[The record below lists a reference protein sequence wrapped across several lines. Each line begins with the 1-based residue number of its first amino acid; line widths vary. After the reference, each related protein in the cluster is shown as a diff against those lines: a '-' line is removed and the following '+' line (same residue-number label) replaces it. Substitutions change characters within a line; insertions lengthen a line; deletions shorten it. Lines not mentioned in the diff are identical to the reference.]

1 LKNLFTSHQKQEIL
15 PCNLQSNLPCNS
27 QSNPTN
33 NSTEN
38 QKQDKLSDKAF
49 SQSLTISIFSI
60 LLCIVLLCSLTFAWF
75 NQDVSSPSN
84 TLEAGQFLVDITVT
98 DDTTSAALVGSEKN
112 GVWTYALETADTYT
126 VTITVSEQATAKG
139 YCEVSLNGGELLST
153 VHLIGENYKG
163 NVTGERTKTITF
175 TVKHEGATP
184 GSLVIAPHWGIS
196 ADSSIQEGT
205 ALPLPPAQETTAQET
220 TAQP

>member
-1 LKNLFTSHQKQEIL
+1 MKNLFTSHQKQEV
-15 PCNLQSNLPCNS
+15 LQSNLPCNS

-98 DDTTSAALVGSEKN
+98 DDTTSTALVGSEKN

-126 VTITVSEQATAKG
+126 VTITVSDQATAKG

-163 NVTGERTKTITF
+163 DVTGEPINAITF
-175 TVKHEGATP
+175 TVTHEDGENA

-196 ADSSIQEGT
+196 ADSSIQNGT
-205 ALPLPPAQETTAQET
+205 ALPLKQETTTQETTA
-220 TAQP
+220 

>member
-1 LKNLFTSHQKQEIL
+1 MKNIFARKQKQEVL
-15 PCNLQSNLPCNS
+15 QGNLAS
-27 QSNPTN
+27 

-38 QKQDKLSDKAF
+38 LTENQTQDKLTDKAF

-75 NQDVSSPSN
+75 NQDVSSPTN

-98 DDTTSAALVGSEKN
+98 NDTTSTAPVGNEEN
-112 GVWTYALETADTYT
+112 GVWTYALETADTYK

-139 YCEVSLNGGELLST
+139 YCEVRLNNGELLST
-153 VHLIGENYKG
+153 VHLIGDNYMG
-163 NVTGERTKTITF
+163 TVTGERIKTIEF
-175 TVKHEGATP
+175 TVTHEGTTP

-196 ADSSIQEGT
+196 ADSSIQNGT
-205 ALPLPPAQETTAQET
+205 ALPLPPAQETTE
-220 TAQP
+220 QP

>member
-1 LKNLFTSHQKQEIL
+1 MKNLFTSHQKQEIL
-15 PCNLQSNLPCNS
+15 QSNLQSNLQRNL
-27 QSNPTN
+27 QSNLQDDPTN

-84 TLEAGQFLVDITVT
+84 TLEAGQFLVDIVVVDSSST
-98 DDTTSAALVGSEKN
+98 APVGSEKN
-112 GVWTYALETADTYT
+112 GVWTYALETADTYI

-139 YCEVSLNGGELLST
+139 YCEVSLNGGVLLST

-163 NVTGERTKTITF
+163 DVTGERTKTITF

-196 ADSSIQEGT
+196 ADSSIQDGT
-205 ALPLPPAQETTAQET
+205 ALPLPPAQ
-220 TAQP
+220 P

>member
-1 LKNLFTSHQKQEIL
+1 MKNLFTSHQKQEVL
-15 PCNLQSNLPCNS
+15 QSNLQSNLQRNLQSNSPCNS

-84 TLEAGQFLVDITVT
+84 TLEAGQFLVDIVVVDSSST
-98 DDTTSAALVGSEKN
+98 APVGSEKN

-163 NVTGERTKTITF
+163 NVTGERTKTIKF
-175 TVKHEGATP
+175 TVTHEDGENA

-196 ADSSIQEGT
+196 ADSSIQNGT
-205 ALPLPPAQETTAQET
+205 ALPLPPAQ
-220 TAQP
+220 P

>member
-1 LKNLFTSHQKQEIL
+1 MKNLFTSHQKQEVL
-15 PCNLQSNLPCNS
+15 QSNLQSNLQRNLQSNSPCNS

-84 TLEAGQFLVDITVT
+84 TLEAGQFLVDIVVV
-98 DDTTSAALVGSEKN
+98 DKTTGTALVGSEKN

-175 TVKHEGATP
+175 TVTHEGATP

-196 ADSSIQEGT
+196 ADSSIQNGT
-205 ALPLPPAQETTAQET
+205 ALPLPPAQ
-220 TAQP
+220 P